1 LFEHD
6 FYIDG
11 PEKELKNIMSGN
23 RNKRMKNDVT
33 GMESIALELD
43 TIIDKQLSA
52 LQFIPEEKFS
62 YKPSPTKWS
71 KKEILGHLVDSA
83 QSNIRRF
90 IAAQY
95 EEQPKIIYNQDK
107 WVAITNYQQYKLP
120 DLISLW
126 YLVNKHISH
135 LLRNITPEMAER
147 KVQTGEVH
155 TVQWLAQD
163 YIKHLLHHLH
173 QVLDLEPIAY
183 P

>member
-1 LFEHD
+1 
-6 FYIDG
+6 
-11 PEKELKNIMSGN
+11 M
-23 RNKRMKNDVT
+23 
-33 GMESIALELD
+33 
-43 TIIDKQLSA
+43 
-52 LQFIPEEKFS
+52 
-62 YKPSPTKWS
+62 
-71 KKEILGHLVDSA
+71 VDSA

-90 IAAQY
+90 IVAQY

-107 WVAITNYQQYKLP
+107 WVAITNYQHYKLP

-126 YLVNKHISH
+126 YLVNKHICH

-173 QVLDLEPIAY
+173 QVLDLEAIAY